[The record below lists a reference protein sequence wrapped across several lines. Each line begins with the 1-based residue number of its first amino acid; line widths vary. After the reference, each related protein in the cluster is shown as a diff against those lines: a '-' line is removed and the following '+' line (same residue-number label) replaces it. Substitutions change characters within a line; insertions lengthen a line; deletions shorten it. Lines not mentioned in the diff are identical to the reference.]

1 LIFDRLNLLFHSLV
15 IFRGLL
21 SDKVML
27 RFFDLLNSLSKG
39 DSSQQVEKYAS
50 FVSLLFKT
58 CDNLTDYML
67 DLILRDDNFYI
78 VGCGQ
83 GKPKNSRME
92 DCLANELK
100 ILQEISQISAK
111 DIKDR
116 LEYDE
121 YLPSYD
127 TRDVDLL
134 KEYRKRISSIK
145 VCGYGIYSKHHM
157 FTVKGKEILPIRY
170 PDTIRLKDLKGYED
184 ERKAVIDNTL
194 SLLNGFPA
202 ANVLLYGD
210 AGTGKS
216 STVKAVANEYKSK
229 GLRLI
234 EIRKDQLHDIPAVMD
249 EIYDNCLKFIL
260 YIDDLSFT
268 KNSDEFGALKAVLEG
283 SVAAKPRNTAI
294 YATSNRR
301 HLIKETFT
309 DREGD
314 DIHVNDTIQELSS
327 LSERFGMTVCFERPD
342 REQYLE
348 IIDALIKDFGLKIE
362 KGDLYIY
369 AERYA
374 LIRGGRSPRIARQLV
389 EHLVSSGGEL
399 QS

>member
-1 LIFDRLNLLFHSLV
+1 
-15 IFRGLL
+15 
-21 SDKVML
+21 M
-27 RFFDLLNSLSKG
+27 
-39 DSSQQVEKYAS
+39 
-50 FVSLLFKT
+50 
-58 CDNLTDYML
+58 
-67 DLILRDDNFYI
+67 
-78 VGCGQ
+78 
-83 GKPKNSRME
+83 
-92 DCLANELK
+92 
-100 ILQEISQISAK
+100 
-111 DIKDR
+111 
-116 LEYDE
+116 
-121 YLPSYD
+121 
-127 TRDVDLL
+127 
-134 KEYRKRISSIK
+134 
-145 VCGYGIYSKHHM
+145 
-157 FTVKGKEILPIRY
+157 
-170 PDTIRLKDLKGYED
+170 
-184 ERKAVIDNTL
+184 
-194 SLLNGFPA
+194 
-202 ANVLLYGD
+202 YGD